1 MMDDEVVPFR
11 FWDRQ
16 DVVQK
21 IVMEFTFRFDDILD
35 TGKLKSSLERLL
47 EIGEWRGLGARFKKN
62 VSCEM
67 SQANWESLPSLHL
80 TNTTCQA
87 AGKLEYHIPKRY
99 TAERPGFSWSQE
111 AFDQRIGDHPHAARI
126 PTSLDLRRPTLFPSS
141 EIFHDLVTSPGHA
154 SKFSDWIETDLP
166 ALSIHVVSFEDATL
180 LTLSWSH
187 VFLDAMGRQGLFNAW
202 ISVLN
207 GREDEVPPF
216 VPLRIDPAHDIA
228 QEGRAKSHVL
238 YDYALKGI
246 WFIFFI
252 VGYVYEILMHSAETG
267 RMVCLPGHWVENLRQ
282 QAIADVVANNDVDEK
297 VFLSHGD
304 VLLAW
309 WAKVSVAAQNL
320 SSSQP
325 VNIMNVTNF
334 RGLFPEHHLP
344 ADGAVFTSNA
354 NCSTNTLI
362 TSGEL
367 ARVSVGDLA
376 LRLRQDLQRQR
387 TPEQARHL
395 IAWQIESKDQHN
407 RLPLVGP
414 WNQIMLAW
422 SNWHRAKFFDLDF
435 SAAVVRPGTPLESRS
450 NKLGQPS
457 LILPNGHTNGLSI
470 RNAGPLV
477 GRDPNGN
484 WWLQFV
490 LRANAWTQVEEQFQK
505 L

>member
-11 FWDRQ
+11 FWDEQ

-21 IVMEFTFRFDDILD
+21 IVMEFSLRFDDVLD
-35 TGKLKSSLERLL
+35 AEKLKSSLERLL

-62 VSCEM
+62 VSCEV
-67 SQANWESLPSLHL
+67 SQADVDCPSFSHL
-80 TNTTCQA
+80 TNVTYQA

-99 TAERPGFSWSQE
+99 SYERPGFSWSQE
-111 AFDQRIGDHPHAARI
+111 VFDQRIGDHPLAARI
-126 PTSLDLRRPTLFPSS
+126 PTSLDLKRPTLFPSS
-141 EIFHDLVTSPGHA
+141 EIFHDLVTSSGHA
-154 SKFSDWIETDLP
+154 TKFSDWTETDLP
-166 ALSIHVVSFEDATL
+166 ALSIHVVSFEDATV

-202 ISVLN
+202 IAVLN

-228 QEGRAKSHVL
+228 QKGFAKAHVL
-238 YDYALKGI
+238 YSYALTGF
-246 WFIFFI
+246 WFVLFVF
-252 VGYVYEILMHSAETG
+252 GYVYEMLMHPAETG
-267 RMVCLPGHWVENLRQ
+267 RLICLPGSWVENLRQ
-282 QAIADVVANNDVDEK
+282 QAIADVVAYGCVDDRF
-297 VFLSHGD
+297 FLSHGD

-309 WAKVSVAAQNL
+309 WAKVTVAAQNL

-325 VNIMNVTNF
+325 INIMNVTNF
-334 RGLFPEHHLP
+334 RGLFPDNHLA

-362 TSGEL
+362 TSDQL
-367 ARVSVGDLA
+367 AHISVGDLA
-376 LRLRQDLQRQR
+376 LRLRDDLQRQR
-387 TPEQARHL
+387 TPEQASHL
-395 IAWQIESKDQHN
+395 IAWQIESNRKYS
-407 RLPLVGP
+407 RLPLVGS

-422 SNWHRAKFFDLDF
+422 SNWHRARFFDLDF
-435 SAAVVRPGTPLESRS
+435 SAAVVRSGTPLESRP

-457 LILPNGHTNGLSI
+457 LILPNGHTNGMSI

-477 GRDPNGN
+477 GRDPNGD

-490 LRANAWTQVEEQFQK
+490 LRDNAWTQVEEQFQK